1 MRWSA
6 SMCRGLLLL
15 AAATMIAV
23 PAGAQHA
30 FDGNSLFNNL
40 QGTCRP
46 DGASPWA
53 ACELAWQYFSHND
66 SLVDPMLGDPYNW
79 TDPDFLPTEIPME
92 WVVMTA
98 VAPDVE
104 CFTCPGGCDYTLP
117 QQVCYRGAMAPA
129 PWGDGDWTAGWTYFN
144 FDGTGRTDI
153 DYGLPLVILEGE
165 QNADLTL
172 TTGTNY
178 LARGKVNMLEGTTLT
193 IEPGV
198 VCFGENATAGYFVIE
213 RGAMINAVGTA
224 DQPIILTTDSAP
236 GFMTRGGWGGVVI
249 HGRGVANCA
258 DCLGGESCESEGGAG
273 FYCGDNSCDNSGEV
287 KYARVEYSGV
297 EISANNEL
305 NCWTFN
311 GLGCNTK
318 LSYLQAH
325 MGDDDLFEWFGGECE
340 AHHLIGTG
348 GADDGLDWQMG
359 FRGRI
364 QFAVIQMYD
373 DAGDKG
379 IEADNNEYDYD
390 APCRSNPMIANVT
403 FVGPNTDL
411 ATCTYGIHLRRGTD
425 ASIFNSIIMGWPIQ
439 GLRVQH
445 DQSVA
450 RGVHPE
456 TDPYCSMDVEEE
468 FAANG
473 FEVSTW
479 PNPAVEQ
486 TRFSFEMPQ
495 SGRAQITV
503 FDASGRMVAN
513 VLDRELTAGTH
524 DVTWDLPGERQT
536 GAYFYRVS
544 TPGGVATGHVF
555 KITQ

>member
-1 MRWSA
+1 MRWTETLGRS
-6 SMCRGLLLL
+6 LLLL
-15 AAATMIAV
+15 AAGAV
-23 PAGAQHA
+23 FCFPVQAQHA
-30 FDGNSLFNNL
+30 FDGNSLYGNL

-53 ACELAWQYFSHND
+53 ACELAWQFFSHND
-66 SLVDPMLGDPYNW
+66 SLVDPGLGDAYNRTNPNW
-79 TDPDFLPTEIPME
+79 MPALNSG
-92 WVVMTA
+92 WVIMTA
-98 VAPDVE
+98 EAPEVE

-117 QQVCYRGAMAPA
+117 EQVCYRGAIGPMEL
-129 PWGDGDWTAGWTYFN
+129 GHEDWTQGWTYYN
-144 FDGTGRTDI
+144 FDGTGRTDLN
-153 DYGLPLVILEGE
+153 YGLPLVILEGE

-178 LARGKVNMLEGTTLT
+178 LVRGKVNMLPGTTLY

-198 VCFGENATAGYFVIE
+198 ACFGENSTAGYFVIE
-213 RGAMINAVGTA
+213 RGAQIQAIGTA
-224 DQPIILTTDSAP
+224 QAPIILTTDSAP
-236 GFMTRGGWGGVVI
+236 GFMTRGGWGGIVI
-249 HGRGVANCA
+249 HGQGVANCA

-273 FYCGDNSCDNSGEV
+273 FFCGDNSCDNSGEIR
-287 KYARVEYSGV
+287 YARVEYSGV
-297 EISANNEL
+297 EISTNNEL

-325 MGDDDLFEWFGGECE
+325 MGDDDLFEWFGGEVE
-340 AHHLIGTG
+340 AHHLVGTG

-390 APCRSNPMIANVT
+390 APCRSNPMLANLT
-403 FVGPNTDL
+403 LIGPNTDL
-411 ATCTYGIHLRRGTD
+411 ASCTYGIHLRRGTD
-425 ASIFNSIIMGWPIQ
+425 ASIFNSIIMGWPVQ

-450 RGVHPE
+450 RGVHAE
-456 TDPYCSMDVEEE
+456 TAVQCDMAVEEE
-468 FAANG
+468 FGADRLQ
-473 FEVSTW
+473 VQTW
-479 PNPAVEQ
+479 PNPAADQ
-486 TRFSFEMPQ
+486 TRFSFEMAQ

-503 FDASGRMVAN
+503 FDASGRKVAN

-524 DVTWDLPGERQT
+524 SCTWNLPGESR
-536 GAYFYRVS
+536 GAYFY
-544 TPGGVATGHVF
+544 TVATPSGKASGHIF
-555 KITQ
+555 KIDR